1 MFNQMLIMRFMN
13 NIIKKNM
20 VFKIVVKYFKQSY
33 KQSKVAFYCELCEAV
48 LVGGASATLTL
59 TVLDPATKV
68 FIPLYFV
75 GSIMGVIS
83 TTIRKAAFATILTSW
98 FTIMNAIALVK
109 LFL

>member
-1 MFNQMLIMRFMN
+1 M
-13 NIIKKNM
+13 IIK
-20 VFKIVVKYFKQSY
+20 IVTNYFKQSY

-68 FIPLYFV
+68 FIPMYFV

>member
-1 MFNQMLIMRFMN
+1 M
-13 NIIKKNM
+13 
-20 VFKIVVKYFKQSY
+20 IVNTVINYFKESY

-68 FIPLYFV
+68 FVPMFFV
-75 GSIMGVIS
+75 GSLMGVIS

-109 LFL
+109 LFLI

>member
-1 MFNQMLIMRFMN
+1 MI
-13 NIIKKNM
+13 
-20 VFKIVVKYFKQSY
+20 VKIVTNYFKQSY

-68 FIPLYFV
+68 FIPMFFV

>member
-1 MFNQMLIMRFMN
+1 M
-13 NIIKKNM
+13 
-20 VFKIVVKYFKQSY
+20 IVNTVINYFKESY

-68 FIPLYFV
+68 FVPMYFV
-75 GSIMGVIS
+75 GSMLGVIS

-98 FTIMNAIALVK
+98 FTIMNGIALVK
-109 LFL
+109 LFLI

>member
-1 MFNQMLIMRFMN
+1 M
-13 NIIKKNM
+13 IIK
-20 VFKIVVKYFKQSY
+20 IVTNYFKQSY

-68 FIPLYFV
+68 FIPMFFV

-98 FTIMNAIALVK
+98 FTIMNVIALVK
-109 LFL
+109 LFLI

>member
-1 MFNQMLIMRFMN
+1 MIS
-13 NIIKKNM
+13 
-20 VFKIVVKYFKQSY
+20 KIVFDYFKQSY
-33 KQSKVAFYCELCEAV
+33 RQSKLAFYCELCEAI
-48 LVGGASATLTL
+48 LVGGASATLTF

-68 FIPLYFV
+68 FVPMYFI
-75 GSIMGVIS
+75 GSLMGVVS

>member
-1 MFNQMLIMRFMN
+1 M
-13 NIIKKNM
+13 
-20 VFKIVVKYFKQSY
+20 IVNTVINYFKESY

-59 TVLDPATKV
+59 TVLDPATEV
-68 FIPLYFV
+68 FVPMYFV
-75 GSIMGVIS
+75 GSMMGVIS

-109 LFL
+109 LFLI

>member
-1 MFNQMLIMRFMN
+1 M
-13 NIIKKNM
+13 IIK
-20 VFKIVVKYFKQSY
+20 IVTNYFKQSY

-68 FIPLYFV
+68 FIPMYFV
-75 GSIMGVIS
+75 GSILGVIS

-109 LFL
+109 LFLI

>member
-1 MFNQMLIMRFMN
+1 MILNTVIN
-13 NIIKKNM
+13 
-20 VFKIVVKYFKQSY
+20 YFKESY
-33 KQSKVAFYCELCEAV
+33 KQSKVAFYCELCEAL

-68 FIPLYFV
+68 FVPMYFV
-75 GSIMGVIS
+75 GSMMGVIS

-109 LFL
+109 LFLI

>member
-1 MFNQMLIMRFMN
+1 MI
-13 NIIKKNM
+13 
-20 VFKIVVKYFKQSY
+20 FKIVITYFKQSY

-68 FIPLYFV
+68 FIPMYFV
-75 GSIMGVIS
+75 GSLLGVIS

>member
-1 MFNQMLIMRFMN
+1 M
-13 NIIKKNM
+13 IINT
-20 VFKIVVKYFKQSY
+20 VIDYFKESY

-48 LVGGASATLTL
+48 LVGGASATLTF

-68 FIPLYFV
+68 FVPMYFV
-75 GSIMGVIS
+75 GSVLGIIS

-109 LFL
+109 LFLI

>member
-1 MFNQMLIMRFMN
+1 M
-13 NIIKKNM
+13 
-20 VFKIVVKYFKQSY
+20 IVNTVINYFKESY

>member
-1 MFNQMLIMRFMN
+1 MKLVN
-13 NIIKKNM
+13 
-20 VFKIVVKYFKQSY
+20 IVVEHFKESY

-68 FIPLYFV
+68 FVPMYFV
-75 GSIMGVIS
+75 GSMMGVIS

-109 LFL
+109 LFLI

>member
-1 MFNQMLIMRFMN
+1 M
-13 NIIKKNM
+13 
-20 VFKIVVKYFKQSY
+20 IVNTVINYFKESY

-48 LVGGASATLTL
+48 LVGGASATLTF

-68 FIPLYFV
+68 FVPMYFV
-75 GSIMGVIS
+75 GSVLGIIS

>member
-1 MFNQMLIMRFMN
+1 MI
-13 NIIKKNM
+13 
-20 VFKIVVKYFKQSY
+20 FKIVKNYFIQSY

-48 LVGGASATLTL
+48 LVGGASATLTF

-68 FIPLYFV
+68 FIPMYFA
-75 GSIMGVIS
+75 GSVLGVIS

-98 FTIMNAIALVK
+98 FTLMNGIALVK

>member
-1 MFNQMLIMRFMN
+1 M
-13 NIIKKNM
+13 IIK
-20 VFKIVVKYFKQSY
+20 IVTNYFKQSY

-59 TVLDPATKV
+59 TVLDPATRV
-68 FIPLYFV
+68 FIPMYFV

>member
-1 MFNQMLIMRFMN
+1 M
-13 NIIKKNM
+13 
-20 VFKIVVKYFKQSY
+20 IVNTVINYFKESY

-48 LVGGASATLTL
+48 LVGGASATLTF

-68 FIPLYFV
+68 FVPMYFV
-75 GSIMGVIS
+75 GSVLGIIS

-109 LFL
+109 LFLI

>member
-1 MFNQMLIMRFMN
+1 M
-13 NIIKKNM
+13 IIKLVTN
-20 VFKIVVKYFKQSY
+20 YFKQSY

-68 FIPLYFV
+68 FIPMFFV